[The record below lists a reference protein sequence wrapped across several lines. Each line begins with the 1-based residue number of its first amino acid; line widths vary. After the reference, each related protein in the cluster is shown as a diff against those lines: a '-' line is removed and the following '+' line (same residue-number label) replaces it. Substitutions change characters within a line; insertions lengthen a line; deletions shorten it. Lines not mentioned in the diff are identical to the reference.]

1 MVSLDASQCSVN
13 LSKLYSAGNLLLH
26 SVFAAVTY
34 YSDTMAN
41 DFFLKKISFKATI
54 FISPNMPGLSF
65 ECVRTQNTD

>member
-41 DFFLKKISFKATI
+41 DFLKKIYPSRLLYSFPPTCQA
-54 FISPNMPGLSF
+54 
-65 ECVRTQNTD
+65 